1 LIGSGSVLVA
11 AKEYI
16 ADKKLTDQV
25 TFYGEVKDP
34 VKFIQN
40 FDVFVNASEAEG
52 FSNSLLEALL
62 AGKVLISTPVS
73 GASDAISNG
82 DNGYVAN
89 SFSAADIRDSVLKG
103 IKLHRSNTGK
113 IKTFSDKLIAD
124 NFTVDVIAK
133 QYVSLYK
140 QLNGVS

>member
-1 LIGSGSVLVA
+1 MLVE
-11 AKEYI
+11 AKKYI
-16 ADKKLTDQV
+16 ADKKLTGRV
-25 TFYGEVKDP
+25 TVYGEVKDP
-34 VKFIQN
+34 VKFIQQV
-40 FDVFVNASEAEG
+40 DIFVNASEAEG

-89 SFSAADIRDSVLKG
+89 SFSATDICESVLKG
-103 IKLHRSNTGK
+103 IKLHQSNTGE
-113 IKTFSDKLIAD
+113 IKTFSDKLIAE
-124 NFTVDVIAK
+124 NFTVDVVAK

-140 QLNGVS
+140 QLNGVA